1 MGAGRA
7 ISLLIVVAAMAG
19 CTAAVPDPGFNDP
32 YEAQNRRVHAF
43 NTSVDEGIV
52 SRAGRTY
59 VAVASPTVR
68 TGVSNVAD
76 TLSLPRTVVNQVL
89 QGRLLRAGRNTLRF
103 AVNATLGFGGIA
115 DVAADM
121 GLEHDETDF
130 GETLHV
136 WGVAEGAYLEVP
148 FVGPT
153 TQRDLAGS
161 VVDIFLNPLDP
172 RLEPGQRR
180 AKLALRVLDKVGER
194 ADYAASIDSVLH
206 ESADSYSQVRLM
218 YLQNRRYELGAT
230 PPEAVD
236 ADPLALDTEGF

>member
-1 MGAGRA
+1 MRAGRA
-7 ISLLIVVAAMAG
+7 ISLLIAVAALAG

-52 SRAGRTY
+52 SRAGQAY

-121 GLEHDETDF
+121 GLEQDETDF

-136 WGVAEGAYLEVP
+136 WGVGEGAYLEVP
-148 FVGPT
+148 FLGPT

-161 VVDIFLNPLDP
+161 VVDLFLNPLDA
-172 RLEPGQRR
+172 RLEPDQRR
-180 AKLALRVLDKVGER
+180 AKLALRAFDTLGER
-194 ADYAASIDSVLH
+194 AEYAASVDSVLH
-206 ESADSYSQVRLM
+206 ESADSYSQVRLI
-218 YLQNRRYELGAT
+218 YLQNRRFELGAA
-230 PPEAVD
+230 PPETDD
-236 ADPLALDTEGF
+236 ADPMALDTEGF